1 MATLWGNGPPGLG
14 VGDQYL
20 VLTRQG
26 TFNGEDIFTANHSI
40 LLWVGGGGAG
50 FSIER
55 SSTTGLMSASVS
67 VVGFFEG

>member
-1 MATLWGNGPPGLG
+1 M
-14 VGDQYL
+14 

-26 TFNGEDIFTANHSI
+26 TFYGQDIFTANHAI

-50 FSIER
+50 FGIER
-55 SSTTGLMSASVS
+55 SSTTGLMTASVS